1 MRALVSPTGQ
11 APLTAP
17 TPPAAAT
24 PDPLPVRPTP
34 PEVVAATTSEGA
46 TLRPVWLDGADVV
59 DDDSPDAATAD
70 PLAAT
75 APSSAPTPPA
85 APAIADPAPLPAES
99 PVTDPL
105 DDELAALSRRTRRPR
120 RVAALTAG
128 AAALLTLGTV
138 VALTVPRRTVHVVGG
153 GAPRVPSPSLGARP
167 PALPAVAATRKRR
180 APGAD
185 RERATA
191 AAPPAAT
198 SADLSA
204 AVQAAVSG
212 GAVDELDTAVVVR
225 SNPPG
230 ATLFRDAKQLGK
242 GTVEVK
248 IRRGERTIVLA
259 LLDQHEPTRVTIDGS
274 IPEVVIA
281 LPRVSRARAAAPAMA
296 TPRPAATGPAAP
308 ATSAAPRA
316 HAEPPPAVAPEAP
329 VVEPPQIDTTD
340 LPGYPDPFNQ
350 PL

>member
-1 MRALVSPTGQ
+1 
-11 APLTAP
+11 LTAP

-75 APSSAPTPPA
+75 APSSALTPPA
-85 APAIADPAPLPAES
+85 APAVADPAPLPAES

-128 AAALLTLGTV
+128 AAALLTLGAV
-138 VALTVPRRTVHVVGG
+138 VAFTVPRRTLHVVGG
-153 GAPRVPSPSLGARP
+153 APARAVAEP
-167 PALPAVAATRKRR
+167 PAPVLTRAP
-180 APGAD
+180 APGAAAATPEAAPA
-185 RERATA
+185 REPSASAAA
-191 AAPPAAT
+191 AAPPGAT

-204 AVQAAVSG
+204 AVQAAVSE
-212 GAVDELDTAVVVR
+212 GAIDELDTTAVVVR

-248 IRRGERTIVLA
+248 VRRGERTIVLA

-274 IPEVVIA
+274 MPEVVIA
-281 LPRVSRARAAAPAMA
+281 LPRVSRARAAAPAAA
-296 TPRPAATGPAAP
+296 TPRPGATGPAAP
-308 ATSAAPRA
+308 VTSAAPRA

-340 LPGYPDPFNQ
+340 LPGYPDPFNR

>member
-1 MRALVSPTGQ
+1 
-11 APLTAP
+11 LTAP

-85 APAIADPAPLPAES
+85 APGIADPAPLPAES

-128 AAALLTLGTV
+128 AAALLTLGAV

-153 GAPRVPSPSLGARP
+153 APARAVAEP
-167 PALPAVAATRKRR
+167 PAPVLTRAPAPAAAATRMAARPSEPIAS
-180 APGAD
+180 AP
-185 RERATA
+185 A

-212 GAVDELDTAVVVR
+212 GAIDELDTTAVVVR

-230 ATLFRDAKQLGK
+230 ATLFRDAKRLGK

-248 IRRGERTIVLA
+248 VRRGERTIVLA

-281 LPRVSRARAAAPAMA
+281 LPRANRARAAAPAMA
-296 TPRPAATGPAAP
+296 TPRPVATGPAAP
-308 ATSAAPRA
+308 VTSAAPRA
-316 HAEPPPAVAPEAP
+316 HAAPPPAVAPEAP

-340 LPGYPDPFNQ
+340 LPGYPDPFNR